1 MLNSICYI
9 GPVHSGLPVSLPL
22 APSKVQC
29 GFPSAAEDW
38 LEDKL
43 DLNEKL
49 IKSPPST
56 FLFRVEGESM
66 KGAGINDGDLL
77 VVDRGVTPVHG
88 KVVVAMI
95 GGDMTVKRLN
105 LKTKPPQLDAANPA
119 FKSITE
125 EFEIWGTVTASI
137 TEF

>member
-1 MLNSICYI
+1 MLDSISYI
-9 GPVHSGLPVSLPL
+9 GLIHSNISIPLPL

-66 KGAGINDGDLL
+66 TGAGINDGDLL
-77 VVDRGVTPVHG
+77 VVDRGVTPVHS

-105 LKTKPPQLDAANPA
+105 LKTEPPQLDAANPA

-125 EFEIWGTVTASI
+125 EFEVWGTVIASI

>member
-1 MLNSICYI
+1 MLDSISYI
-9 GPVHSGLPVSLPL
+9 GPIHSNISIPLPL

-66 KGAGINDGDLL
+66 TGAGINDGDLL

-105 LKTKPPQLDAANPA
+105 LKTEPPQLDAANPA

-125 EFEIWGTVTASI
+125 EFEVWGTVIASI

>member
-1 MLNSICYI
+1 MLDSISYI
-9 GPVHSGLPVSLPL
+9 GPIHSKISISLPL

-43 DLNEKL
+43 DLNDKL

-66 KGAGINDGDLL
+66 IGAGINDGDLL
-77 VVDRGVTPVHG
+77 VVDRGVIPSHG
-88 KVVVAMI
+88 KVVVATVC
-95 GGDMTVKRLN
+95 GDMTVKRLN
-105 LKTKPPQLDAANPA
+105 LKSNPPQLDAANTA
-119 FKSITE
+119 FKPITE

>member
-1 MLNSICYI
+1 MLDSISYI
-9 GPVHSGLPVSLPL
+9 GLIHSNISIPLPL

-56 FLFRVEGESM
+56 FLFRVEGESVT
-66 KGAGINDGDLL
+66 GAGINDGDLL

-105 LKTKPPQLDAANPA
+105 LKTEPPQLDAANPA

-125 EFEIWGTVTASI
+125 EFEVWGTVIASI

>member
-1 MLNSICYI
+1 MLDSISYI
-9 GPVHSGLPVSLPL
+9 GSSHVGPPLPLPL

-66 KGAGINDGDLL
+66 RDAGINDGDLL
-77 VVDRGVTPVHG
+77 VVDRGITASHG
-88 KVVVAMI
+88 RVVVAMVC
-95 GGDMTVKRLN
+95 GDMTVKRLN
-105 LKTKPPQLDAANPA
+105 LKSNPPQLDAANPA

-137 TEF
+137 TEL

>member
-1 MLNSICYI
+1 MLDSISYI
-9 GPVHSGLPVSLPL
+9 GLIHSNISIPLPL

-66 KGAGINDGDLL
+66 TGAGINDGDLL

-105 LKTKPPQLDAANPA
+105 LKTEPPQLDAANPA

-125 EFEIWGTVTASI
+125 EFEVWGYGYR
-137 TEF
+137 FYH

>member
-1 MLNSICYI
+1 MLDSISYI
-9 GPVHSGLPVSLPL
+9 GPIRSNLSVPLPL

-66 KGAGINDGDLL
+66 IGAGINDGDLL
-77 VVDRGVTPVHG
+77 VVDRGVTPRHG
-88 KVVVAMI
+88 RVVVAMVS
-95 GGDMTVKRLN
+95 GDMTVKRLN
-105 LKTKPPQLDAANPA
+105 LKSNPPQLDAANSA
-119 FKSITE
+119 FRAITE

>member
-1 MLNSICYI
+1 MLDSISYI
-9 GPVHSGLPVSLPL
+9 GLIHSNISIPLPL

-56 FLFRVEGESM
+56 FLILPLNPSRKNSKYGVRLS
-66 KGAGINDGDLL
+66 LL
-77 VVDRGVTPVHG
+77 S
-88 KVVVAMI
+88 
-95 GGDMTVKRLN
+95 LS
-105 LKTKPPQLDAANPA
+105 
-119 FKSITE
+119 FKSCLH
-125 EFEIWGTVTASI
+125 
-137 TEF
+137 

>member
-1 MLNSICYI
+1 MLDSISYI
-9 GPVHSGLPVSLPL
+9 GLIHSNISIPLPL

-66 KGAGINDGDLL
+66 TGAGINDGDLL

-105 LKTKPPQLDAANPA
+105 LKTEPPQLDAANPA

-125 EFEIWGTVTASI
+125 EFEVWGTVIASI

>member
-1 MLNSICYI
+1 MLDSLSYI
-9 GPVHSGLPVSLPL
+9 GLIKSNLSMSLPL

-56 FLFRVEGESM
+56 FLFRVEGQSM
-66 KGAGINDGDLL
+66 IGAGINDGDLL
-77 VVDRGVTPVHG
+77 VVDRGITPSHG
-88 KVVVAMI
+88 KVVVAMVS
-95 GGDMTVKRLN
+95 GDMTVKRLN
-105 LKTKPPQLDAANPA
+105 LKSNPPQLDAANSA
-119 FKSITE
+119 FKPITE
-125 EFEIWGTVTASI
+125 EFEIWGTVIASI